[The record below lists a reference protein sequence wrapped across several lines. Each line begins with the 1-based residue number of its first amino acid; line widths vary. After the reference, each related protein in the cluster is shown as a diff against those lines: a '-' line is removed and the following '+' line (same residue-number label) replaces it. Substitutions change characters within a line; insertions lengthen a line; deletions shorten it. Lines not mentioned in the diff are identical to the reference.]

1 MYDSFAVISWIDTG
15 VQPATTGALWAESVA
30 AEVVVFLLIGPTL
43 LRVLH
48 PTGALALSA
57 LCGLLRWAVMGQ
69 TTDIIALALI
79 QPLHG
84 FTFALLHLASVRIIA
99 DTVPRS
105 LAATAQAVYG
115 LVAVGGTTALLTVAS
130 GWLYGTSEPTAS
142 GPWACF
148 AFWRSPLSLCCTGC
162 CRAHA
167 LFLAAQNK
175 GTMI

>member
-1 MYDSFAVISWIDTG
+1 M
-15 VQPATTGALWAESVA
+15 
-30 AEVVVFLLIGPTL
+30 FLLIGPTL
-43 LRVLH
+43 LRLLH

-69 TTDIIALALI
+69 TTDVIALALI

-130 GWLYGTSEPTAS
+130 GWLYGHFGADGFWAMGLLCVVALPVIVMLHRVLPRSRSLLS
-142 GPWACF
+142 GA
-148 AFWRSPLSLCCTGC
+148 
-162 CRAHA
+162 
-167 LFLAAQNK
+167 K
-175 GTMI
+175 